1 MKALIGKTPFFRLL
15 LPVIAGIVTGSLFPV
30 VLSATLPVGL
40 LGLFLMLFSF
50 FIGPDE
56 QFRLRWV
63 FGTGVCLFLFSL
75 SLYQFRQHIE
85 STRLTPPGYG
95 QYDLGTVLNIPEV
108 KPRSIAVNIKT
119 ASPGEKRVIL
129 YLEQTDEAR
138 ELLPGDEIIFRSRIE
153 IFRNFGNPDDFDYA
167 GYMKTKGFAG
177 SGYVPAGDWQKTG
190 RQSKNI
196 SALSQR
202 VRMKA
207 LDFYRTFELE
217 SDAYAFICAL
227 TLGYK
232 LHLSNDLQEAFRAS
246 GTAHILALSGLHV
259 GIIYAVISLLFSF
272 LGKNGYGPMIR
283 QWLVIAALWGFVFV
297 VGMSPS
303 VVRAAIMLTLFSI
316 GNLYHRNGFSFN
328 SLAAAAFF
336 ILIFQ
341 PSSLFD
347 ISFQMSF
354 TAVFAILF
362 FSPIVSRLYQPRNK
376 VIQYIWNLFSITTSA
391 QLGVFPLV
399 LYHFGTFPTW
409 FFITNMLVVPLV
421 GIIIYATFPLI
432 IFGLLRSFQWDFINM
447 IYIFFG
453 WVEKTL
459 IELLLKIVYISE
471 SIPLAQISGKKISF
485 LQLVLLL
492 LIIYSFVRFLTN
504 HRARLL
510 IISLTAL
517 LLFQITITYENLTLP
532 APQLA
537 VFNNPGRSE
546 IAIYHK
552 EKRHF
557 IDIQENSFIPHPEKS
572 ILLISE
578 TDFSSYD
585 TVNAVK
591 PFPLDVLILSQQEP
605 SDIEQLLALFSPKLI
620 VLDSSLPKYASKRI
634 ERECVLRSIK
644 VHDVTEKGAFSL
656 KF

>member
-1 MKALIGKTPFFRLL
+1 
-15 LPVIAGIVTGSLFPV
+15 
-30 VLSATLPVGL
+30 
-40 LGLFLMLFSF
+40 
-50 FIGPDE
+50 
-56 QFRLRWV
+56 
-63 FGTGVCLFLFSL
+63 
-75 SLYQFRQHIE
+75 
-85 STRLTPPGYG
+85 
-95 QYDLGTVLNIPEV
+95 
-108 KPRSIAVNIKT
+108 
-119 ASPGEKRVIL
+119 
-129 YLEQTDEAR
+129 
-138 ELLPGDEIIFRSRIE
+138 
-153 IFRNFGNPDDFDYA
+153 
-167 GYMKTKGFAG
+167 
-177 SGYVPAGDWQKTG
+177 
-190 RQSKNI
+190 
-196 SALSQR
+196 
-202 VRMKA
+202 
-207 LDFYRTFELE
+207 
-217 SDAYAFICAL
+217 
-227 TLGYK
+227 
-232 LHLSNDLQEAFRAS
+232 
-246 GTAHILALSGLHV
+246 
-259 GIIYAVISLLFSF
+259 
-272 LGKNGYGPMIR
+272 
-283 QWLVIAALWGFVFV
+283 
-297 VGMSPS
+297 
-303 VVRAAIMLTLFSI
+303 
-316 GNLYHRNGFSFN
+316 
-328 SLAAAAFF
+328 
-336 ILIFQ
+336 
-341 PSSLFD
+341 
-347 ISFQMSF
+347 
-354 TAVFAILF
+354 
-362 FSPIVSRLYQPRNK
+362 
-376 VIQYIWNLFSITTSA
+376 
-391 QLGVFPLV
+391 
-399 LYHFGTFPTW
+399 
-409 FFITNMLVVPLV
+409 MLVVPLV

-447 IYIFFG
+447 IYTFFG

-471 SIPLAQISGKKISF
+471 SIPLAQISGKKNSF
-485 LQLVLLL
+485 IQLVLLL
-492 LIIYSFVRFLTN
+492 LIIYSFVLFLTKN
-504 HRARLL
+504 RARLL